1 MHIMPL
7 LLDLIPLFVFVVLD
21 SIGKMRYALIG
32 AITAACFELFFS
44 YIAVGYID
52 SFSIIFAG
60 SILLFAALS
69 FYFNNS
75 IYFRLKPAIIGGVTG
90 LIVITTSFL
99 NKPALLAMAD
109 HYSNFFPDTMQDMLV
124 TQHFRD
130 QLANTN
136 GILGIGL
143 IIHSSVTTW
152 AAFNAGRWLWFFI
165 STPGL
170 YIIIFLSILVS
181 I

>member
-32 AITAACFELFFS
+32 AIAAACFELVFS

-69 FYFNNS
+69 FYFS
-75 IYFRLKPAIIGGVTG
+75 LKPAIIGGVTG

-109 HYSNFFPDTMQDMLV
+109 HYSNFFPDTMQNMLV

-143 IIHSSVTTW
+143 IIHSTVTTW

-170 YIIIFLSILVS
+170 YIIIFLSVLVS